1 MWVNFQ
7 SFDNE
12 ILIQGVKF
20 IFWYNGKLINS
31 QSIELDVNNLGLL
44 YGATIFTT
52 LRVYDAS
59 LSHPLTNWESHIRRI
74 QTSIDFFNQYCN
86 WYQPNYKQ
94 INQGCEVMKQHFP
107 VLRITVFPDGK
118 EWIIGRNLP
127 ANLAVKQQQG
137 ITAMI
142 ANSNLSRSLPNYKT
156 GNYLTPW
163 LAKSIAENDS
173 SQEAIFVD
181 ESGNWLETTT
191 GNLWGW
197 KDGCWWT
204 PPIDAGILPGIMRSH
219 LLNSLRNQHQ
229 KVREEAWTQELIRS
243 LETLAYCN
251 SVVEIIPIHSVIQST
266 GKLKYNPQNPSLREL
281 QKIFI

>member
-1 MWVNFQ
+1 M
-7 SFDNE
+7 
-12 ILIQGVKF
+12 
-20 IFWYNGKLINS
+20 FWYNGKFINS
-31 QSIELDVNNLGLL
+31 QSIELDIYNPGLL
-44 YGATIFTT
+44 YGATILTT
-52 LRVYDAS
+52 LRVYNDS
-59 LSHPLTNWESHIRRI
+59 LSHPLTNWEAHLHRI
-74 QTSIDFFNQYCN
+74 HTSVDFFNQYCN
-86 WYQPNYKQ
+86 WYQPNYKH

-127 ANLAVKQQQG
+127 ANLAAKQQHG
-137 ITAMI
+137 IAAII
-142 ANSNLSRSLPNYKT
+142 ANPNLSRSLPNYKT

-191 GNLWGW
+191 GNLCGW

-219 LLNSLRNQHQ
+219 LLNCLRNQHQ
-229 KVREEAWTQELIRS
+229 TVREEPWTQELIRS
-243 LETLAYCN
+243 LVTLAYCN
-251 SVVEIIPIHSVIQST
+251 SVVEIIPIHTVTQST
-266 GKLKYNPQNPSLREL
+266 GKLKYNPHHPCLKQLQQNLL
-281 QKIFI
+281 